1 MPDFGWF
8 MKGEYMAK
16 NNLPTNGLNEI
27 SAEYAHETIK
37 SLNDLYNL
45 GRPENDD
52 DVERRV
58 DDYFKF
64 CEQSSLRPGVE
75 SLALAL
81 SVSRTAIWNWEHGID
96 CSARR
101 QQLIVK
107 AKAFITAYLEQ
118 AMLSNKIYPGSGIFM
133 LKNWANYRDSLDINT
148 DHIENSTVPQMTQE
162 EIHQIAEQAAE
173 IDTKQ
178 LLDELPD

>member
-1 MPDFGWF
+1 
-8 MKGEYMAK
+8 MAK
-16 NNLPTNGLNEI
+16 SNFPTNGLNEI
-27 SAEYAHETIK
+27 SAEFAHETIK

-52 DVERRV
+52 DVEQRI
-58 DDYFKF
+58 DEYFNF
-64 CEQSSLRPGVE
+64 CEQSSIRPGVE
-75 SLALAL
+75 SLGLAL

-118 AMLSNKIYPGSGIFM
+118 AMLSNKIYPGSAIFM
-133 LKNWANYRDSLDINT
+133 LKNWAGYKDSVEIEPVQQQDRELISRQVIQDIAAR
-148 DHIENSTVPQMTQE
+148 HRIGVPE
-162 EIHQIAEQAAE
+162 KPDKEAF
-173 IDTKQ
+173 
-178 LLDELPD
+178 LRELESLPN

>member
-1 MPDFGWF
+1 
-8 MKGEYMAK
+8 MAK
-16 NNLPTNGLNEI
+16 SNFPTNGLNEI
-27 SAEYAHETIK
+27 SAEFAHETIK

-52 DVERRV
+52 DVEQRI

-64 CEQSSLRPGVE
+64 CEQSSLRPGIE
-75 SLALAL
+75 SLGLAL

-107 AKAFITAYLEQ
+107 AKRFITAYLEQ
-118 AMLSNKIYPGSGIFM
+118 AMLSNKIYPGSAIFM
-133 LKNWANYRDSLDINT
+133 LKNWAGYKDSVE
-148 DHIENSTVPQMTQE
+148 IEPIQQRNDPIMTQE
-162 EIHQIAEQAAE
+162 EIRRSAAVIESGHRGGEPKKPDKEELFKTLAEW
-173 IDTKQ
+173 
-178 LLDELPD
+178 PD